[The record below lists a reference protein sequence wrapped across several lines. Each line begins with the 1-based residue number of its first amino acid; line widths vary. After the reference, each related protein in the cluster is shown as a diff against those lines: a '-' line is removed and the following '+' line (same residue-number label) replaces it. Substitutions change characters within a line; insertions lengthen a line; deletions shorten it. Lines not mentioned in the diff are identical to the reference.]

1 MRDAGGRPGHP
12 TRSAPS
18 KPGHSAP
25 TGTAKSGQGAPPPIA
40 GRAGPA
46 GGAELRKR
54 QAPSRSAVPQ
64 AVTLVAEEQRVKDQR
79 SRFREGSRGGPA
91 GRHEGVF
98 GRVDAVQNGA
108 SVTAPICSERQVVG
122 TVSSVAGTEP
132 GKAPELSDAGA
143 AGRSPM

>member
-1 MRDAGGRPGHP
+1 M
-12 TRSAPS
+12 
-18 KPGHSAP
+18 
-25 TGTAKSGQGAPPPIA
+25 
-40 GRAGPA
+40 
-46 GGAELRKR
+46 
-54 QAPSRSAVPQ
+54 
-64 AVTLVAEEQRVKDQR
+64 AEEQRVKEQR

-108 SVTAPICSERQVVG
+108 SVTALICSERQVVG